1 MIERSEKIKL
11 FSQRL
16 KDAKKANRYFYLRE
30 IQSPSLARIIVE
42 GKEFI
47 NFASYSYLGLIEHP
61 KIMKAAK
68 DAIDKYGSGAG
79 GVRLLAGT
87 TTLHKKLEEKLAE
100 FKKAEAAITFS
111 SGYVTNLSTISC
123 LTDPKDIILIDK
135 LNHASIIDGCMLS
148 GARFRTYKHN
158 NMEHLEK
165 ILEKSKDYNTKLIVA
180 DAVFSMDGDIAD
192 LPNIRKLADKY
203 GADVM
208 IDEAH
213 SLGVLGKTG
222 RGIEQHFN
230 MEGSVDISMGTLS
243 KTIPSIGGYIASN
256 KDVIDYLKHIS
267 RGFVFSASL
276 PPSAVAATL
285 AALEVMEKETWRYE
299 KLRENIR
306 LFIQGLIEM
315 GFNTMNSETAVVPV
329 LIGDEERTLELARF
343 LNDNG
348 IYVCPILYPAIP
360 KNTNRVRNHLMATHS
375 IEDINKALDIY
386 YKGGKKIGIK

>member
-30 IQSPSLARIIVE
+30 IQGPSLARIIVE

-135 LNHASIIDGCMLS
+135 LDHASIIDGCMLS

-203 GADVM
+203 GADLM

-222 RGIEQHFN
+222 KGIEQHFN

-256 KDVIDYLKHIS
+256 KDIINYLKHIS

-285 AALEVMEKETWRYE
+285 AALEVMEEETWRYE

-306 LFIQGLIEM
+306 LFNQGLTEM

-329 LIGDEERTLELARF
+329 LVGDEERTLELARF

>member
-1 MIERSEKIKL
+1 MIEKSEKIKL

-30 IQSPSLARIIVE
+30 IQGPSLARIIVE
-42 GKEFI
+42 GKEYI
-47 NFASYSYLGLIEHP
+47 NFASYSYLGLMEHP

-329 LIGDEERTLELARF
+329 LVGDEERTLELARF

>member
-30 IQSPSLARIIVE
+30 IQGPSLARIIVE
-42 GKEFI
+42 GKEYI
-47 NFASYSYLGLIEHP
+47 NFASYSYLGLMEHP

-135 LNHASIIDGCMLS
+135 LDHASIIDGCMLS

-329 LIGDEERTLELARF
+329 LVGDEERTLELARF

>member
-1 MIERSEKIKL
+1 MIEKSEKIKL

-30 IQSPSLARIIVE
+30 IQGPSLARIIVE
-42 GKEFI
+42 GKEYI
-47 NFASYSYLGLIEHP
+47 NFASYSYLGLMEHP

-135 LNHASIIDGCMLS
+135 LDHASIIDGCMLS

-329 LIGDEERTLELARF
+329 LVGDEERTLELARF

>member
-30 IQSPSLARIIVE
+30 IQGPSLARIIVE

-135 LNHASIIDGCMLS
+135 LDHASIIDGCMLS

-222 RGIEQHFN
+222 RGIDQHFN

-306 LFIQGLIEM
+306 LFNQGLIEM

-329 LIGDEERTLELARF
+329 LVGDEERTLELARF

>member
-30 IQSPSLARIIVE
+30 IQGPSLARIIVE

-47 NFASYSYLGLIEHP
+47 NFASYSYLGLMEHP

-135 LNHASIIDGCMLS
+135 LDHASIIDGCMLS

-165 ILEKSKDYNTKLIVA
+165 ILEKSNDYNTKLIVA

-375 IEDINKALDIY
+375 IEDINKALNIY

>member
-30 IQSPSLARIIVE
+30 IQGPSLARIIVE

>member
-30 IQSPSLARIIVE
+30 IQGPSLARIIVE

-135 LNHASIIDGCMLS
+135 LDHASIIDGCMLS

-165 ILEKSKDYNTKLIVA
+165 ILEKSKNYNTKLIVA

-203 GADVM
+203 GADLM

-222 RGIEQHFN
+222 KGIEQHFN

-306 LFIQGLIEM
+306 LFNQGLTEM

-329 LIGDEERTLELARF
+329 LVGDEERTLELARF

>member
-1 MIERSEKIKL
+1 MIEKSEKIKL

-30 IQSPSLARIIVE
+30 IQGPSLARIIVE
-42 GKEFI
+42 GKEYI
-47 NFASYSYLGLIEHP
+47 NFASYSYLGLMEHP

-135 LNHASIIDGCMLS
+135 LDHASIIDGCMLS

-222 RGIEQHFN
+222 RGIDQHFN

-329 LIGDEERTLELARF
+329 LVGDEERTLELARF

>member
-30 IQSPSLARIIVE
+30 IQGPSLARIVVE

-87 TTLHKKLEEKLAE
+87 TTLHKELEEKLAE

-135 LNHASIIDGCMLS
+135 LDHASIIDGCMLS

-165 ILEKSKDYNTKLIVA
+165 ILEKSNDYNTKLIVA

-230 MEGSVDISMGTLS
+230 IEGSVDISMGTLS

-329 LIGDEERTLELARF
+329 LVGDEERTLELARF

-375 IEDINKALDIY
+375 TKDINKALDIY

>member
-1 MIERSEKIKL
+1 MIEKSEKIKL

-30 IQSPSLARIIVE
+30 IQGPSLARIIVE
-42 GKEFI
+42 GKEYI
-47 NFASYSYLGLIEHP
+47 NFASYSYLGLMEHP

-135 LNHASIIDGCMLS
+135 LDHASIIDGCMLS

-222 RGIEQHFN
+222 RGIDQHFN

-306 LFIQGLIEM
+306 LFNQGLIEM

-329 LIGDEERTLELARF
+329 LVGDEERTLELARF

>member
-30 IQSPSLARIIVE
+30 IQGPSLARIIVE

-135 LNHASIIDGCMLS
+135 LDHASIIDGCMLS

-222 RGIEQHFN
+222 KGIEQHFN

-256 KDVIDYLKHIS
+256 KDIINYLKHIS

-285 AALEVMEKETWRYE
+285 AALEVMEEETWRYE

-306 LFIQGLIEM
+306 LFNQGLTEM

-329 LIGDEERTLELARF
+329 LVGDEERTLELARF